1 MMTRSLTT
9 VLFGWYPYV
18 CLTVFLLGSLLRRGG
33 SGHFL
38 VSGGYPAL
46 LGADT
51 LEPLRVSLLVGD
63 VALLLLLDRSGLPL
77 AHWLTLTEGLIAA
90 RVAESLE
97 EHGLTR
103 VQWQLLNTLTVAPQ
117 SRAELEAGFEEEQR
131 GAVSGQIEELVE
143 SRWVTVEGDLYTL
156 TATGRTAGARV
167 GEAVEALR
175 AEATADVPRDQIDDA
190 VRVLRRI
197 ARNLGHPDA

>member
-1 MMTRSLTT
+1 MSEIPHDDA
-9 VLFGWYPYV
+9 VQHP
-18 CLTVFLLGSLLRRGG
+18 
-33 SGHFL
+33 
-38 VSGGYPAL
+38 
-46 LGADT
+46 
-51 LEPLRVSLLVGD
+51 
-63 VALLLLLDRSGLPL
+63 SGLPL

-103 VQWQLLNTLTVAPQ
+103 SQWQLLNTLTVAPQ
-117 SRAELEAGFEEEQR
+117 SRAELEGGFEEEHR

-175 AEATADVPRDQIDDA
+175 AEATADVPQGQIDDV

>member
-1 MMTRSLTT
+1 MSEI
-9 VLFGWYPYV
+9 P
-18 CLTVFLLGSLLRRGG
+18 
-33 SGHFL
+33 HD
-38 VSGGYPAL
+38 
-46 LGADT
+46 DT
-51 LEPLRVSLLVGD
+51 AVQHP
-63 VALLLLLDRSGLPL
+63 SGLPL

-103 VQWQLLNTLTVAPQ
+103 AQWQLLNTLTVAPQ

>member
-1 MMTRSLTT
+1 MSEIQHDDA
-9 VLFGWYPYV
+9 VQHP
-18 CLTVFLLGSLLRRGG
+18 
-33 SGHFL
+33 
-38 VSGGYPAL
+38 
-46 LGADT
+46 
-51 LEPLRVSLLVGD
+51 
-63 VALLLLLDRSGLPL
+63 SGLPL

-103 VQWQLLNTLTVAPQ
+103 AQWQFLNTLTVAPQ

-175 AEATADVPRDQIDDA
+175 AEATADVSRDQIDDA
-190 VRVLRRI
+190 VRVS
-197 ARNLGHPDA
+197 LGICKRGDSVCVSPGRTCNS

>member
-1 MMTRSLTT
+1 M
-9 VLFGWYPYV
+9 
-18 CLTVFLLGSLLRRGG
+18 
-33 SGHFL
+33 
-38 VSGGYPAL
+38 
-46 LGADT
+46 
-51 LEPLRVSLLVGD
+51 
-63 VALLLLLDRSGLPL
+63 
-77 AHWLTLTEGLIAA
+77 
-90 RVAESLE
+90 AESLE

-103 VQWQLLNTLTVAPQ
+103 AQWQLLNTLTVAPQ

-131 GAVSGQIEELVE
+131 GAVPGQMEELVE
-143 SRWVTVEGDLYTL
+143 SHWVTVEGDLYTL